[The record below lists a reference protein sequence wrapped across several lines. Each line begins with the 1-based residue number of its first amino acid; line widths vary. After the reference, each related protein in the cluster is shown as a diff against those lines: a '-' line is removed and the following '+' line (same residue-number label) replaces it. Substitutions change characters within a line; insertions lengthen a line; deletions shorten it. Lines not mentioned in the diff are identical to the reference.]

1 MSKFEI
7 TMKFLLNQD
16 ELGTRLG
23 ALTSSYRGE
32 VLTIQP
38 VKEEPPQLATLLGE
52 DIRISKVEWQ
62 KKSLRAANRQKY
74 DIATIEQVNDI
85 VVKYFRVGDNHTR
98 SNWADKI
105 VKKSSFNWNIASIR
119 SHISRLKILGVF
131 TPLHEDKGSNWMFT
145 QIVDSKIIRKKQ
157 TETQRKQRLDRQK
170 AERVAKAN
178 KEGLRVHYETR

>member
-38 VKEEPPQLATLLGE
+38 VKEEVPQLATLLGE
-52 DIRISKVEWQ
+52 DVRISKVEVK
-62 KKSLRAANRQKY
+62 KKSLRARNREKY
-74 DIATIEQVNDI
+74 DIVTIEEVNDI
-85 VVKYFRVGDNHTR
+85 LDKYFRVGDSLTR
-98 SNWADKI
+98 NVWAEKI
-105 VKKSSFNWNIASIR
+105 CKKSSFNWNVASVR
-119 SHISRLKILGVF
+119 SHISRLKILGVL
-131 TPLHEDKGSNWMFT
+131 TPLHKDKGSNWMFT
-145 QIVDSKIIRKKQ
+145 QIVDSKTIRKMQ
-157 TETQRKQRLDRQK
+157 TQTQRKQRLDREK

-178 KEGLRVHYETR
+178 KEGLRAHYETR